1 MEGVGLGATGETART
16 EFGAYFAEHHRDV
29 GMLAYRLCGE
39 RAVAEEVTAD
49 AFAEAWRCWDELT
62 RTGAPQPE
70 AMRGIVQRLV
80 EGRAHAA
87 GRTQTPE
94 AAGEPDG
101 ARVRALLAERI
112 TLIPPQ
118 DAPTVLIPRIVVE
131 PVEQSVPDAP
141 AARFPRPVV
150 ISAVITAG
158 AIVVLGAV
166 AMAASNGGGTTQA
179 NQAPLSLAATGSL
192 GAVATGS
199 LTSAGTTSASASRSA
214 SASPSHSPSPS
225 PTASTHSASASPTGA
240 ASSAAHSTATANAS
254 TAATASGAL
263 TASPSVNHGSNGSW
277 SQLDVAATINQPLSA
292 LTITITVADC
302 AGLSPAGA
310 WDSGAGGEFT
320 ETTTVN
326 ADGSISYVFA
336 LNSGNEA
343 TPGDVTFAAQ
353 FSHTFHS
360 WTASADTY
368 SVAAV
373 VASSGATDSFGGGF

>member
-1 MEGVGLGATGETART
+1 
-16 EFGAYFAEHHRDV
+16 
-29 GMLAYRLCGE
+29 MLAYRLCGE

-70 AMRGIVQRLV
+70 AMRAIVERLV

-87 GRTQTPE
+87 GRTPTPE
-94 AAGEPDG
+94 VAGEPDG

-112 TLIPPQ
+112 TLIPSQ
-118 DAPTVLIPRIVVE
+118 DAPTVVIPRIVE
-131 PVEQSVPDAP
+131 PVEQSVPEAP
-141 AARFPRPVV
+141 AAKFPRPVV
-150 ISAVITAG
+150 ISAAITAG
-158 AIVVLGAV
+158 AIVVLGAI
-166 AMAASNGGGTTQA
+166 AMAASNDGGTTQA
-179 NQAPLSLAATGSL
+179 NHAPLSLAATGTI
-192 GAVATGS
+192 GAVGTGP
-199 LTSAGTTSASASRSA
+199 LTSAGTGASLSRSA

-240 ASSAAHSTATANAS
+240 ASSAAPSTTAANAS
-254 TAATASGAL
+254 AAATTSGAL

-277 SQLDVAATINQPLSA
+277 SQLDVAASIDQTLSA

-302 AGLSPAGA
+302 PGLSPAGA
-310 WDSGAGGEFT
+310 WDNGAGGQFT

-326 ADGSISYVFA
+326 ADGSISYVFK
-336 LNSGNEA
+336 LNPGNEV
-343 TPGDVTFAAQ
+343 TSGDVTFAAQ
-353 FSHTFHS
+353 FSHAFHS

-373 VASSGATDSFGGGF
+373 VAASGATDSFGGSF

>member
-1 MEGVGLGATGETART
+1 MEGVGLGAVGERARA
-16 EFGAYFAEHHRDV
+16 EFGAYFAEHHREV

-70 AMRGIVQRLV
+70 AMRAIVERLV

-87 GRTQTPE
+87 GRTPTPE
-94 AAGEPDG
+94 VAGEPDG

-112 TLIPPQ
+112 TLIPSQ
-118 DAPTVLIPRIVVE
+118 DAPTVVIPRIVE
-131 PVEQSVPDAP
+131 PVEQSVPEAP
-141 AARFPRPVV
+141 AAKFPRPVV
-150 ISAVITAG
+150 ISAAITAG
-158 AIVVLGAV
+158 AIVVLGAI
-166 AMAASNGGGTTQA
+166 AMAASNDGGTTQA
-179 NQAPLSLAATGSL
+179 NHAPLSLAATGTI
-192 GAVATGS
+192 GAVGTGP
-199 LTSAGTTSASASRSA
+199 LTSAGTGASLSRSA

-240 ASSAAHSTATANAS
+240 ASSAAPSTTAANAS
-254 TAATASGAL
+254 AAATTSGAL

-277 SQLDVAATINQPLSA
+277 SQLDVAASIDQTLSA

-302 AGLSPAGA
+302 PGLSPAGA
-310 WDSGAGGEFT
+310 WDNGAGGQFT

-326 ADGSISYVFA
+326 ADGSISYVFK
-336 LNSGNEA
+336 LNPGNEV
-343 TPGDVTFAAQ
+343 TSGDVTFAAQ
-353 FSHTFHS
+353 FSHAFHS

-373 VASSGATDSFGGGF
+373 VAASGATDSFGGSF

>member
-1 MEGVGLGATGETART
+1 MEGVGLGAVGERARA
-16 EFGAYFAEHHRDV
+16 EFGAYVAEHHRAV

-62 RTGAPQPE
+62 RDGAPQPE
-70 AMRGIVQRLV
+70 AMRSIVERLV

-87 GRTQTPE
+87 GSTPTPE

-118 DAPTVLIPRIVVE
+118 DAPTVLIPRIVE
-131 PVEQSVPDAP
+131 PVEQSVPEAP

-150 ISAVITAG
+150 ISAAITAG

-166 AMAASNGGGTTQA
+166 AMAASGNGGSPQA
-179 NQAPLSLAATGSL
+179 NHAPLSLAATGTL
-192 GAVATGS
+192 GAVATGP
-199 LTSAGTTSASASRSA
+199 LTSAGATSASPSKSA

-240 ASSAAHSTATANAS
+240 ASSAAPSTAANAS
-254 TAATASGAL
+254 ATATGAL

-277 SQLDVAATINQPLSA
+277 SQLDVAASISQTLSA

-302 AGLSPAGA
+302 PGLSPAGA
-310 WDSGAGGEFT
+310 WDSGAGGQFT

-336 LNSGNEA
+336 LNPGNEV

-360 WTASADTY
+360 WSASADTY

-373 VASSGATDSFGGGF
+373 VASSGAADSFGGGF